1 MDSLFDL
8 KPLDELDEA
17 DLTPIEYSYPDAK
30 APPASP
36 SPLNNALTD
45 TAALGID
52 WLRTN
57 VGNQLGP
64 IPQQQL
70 NQLTPSQL
78 RALKNQRFEEAAG
91 WGKPLAQ
98 FVNAVTSPAV
108 SEGAI
113 LGIPNALMKL
123 ADFVVDPE
131 GALPGDV
138 PQIPKNALAPFNP
151 ARRGDV
157 VNTPADDAGYVI
169 GAEVAG
175 EVAGALTGSTLMRRV
190 PQVASLTNRLR
201 QTQTARRI
209 AVAAKTSQT
218 KRRALN
224 LTRWGGEAMIDT
236 SLAALYQDADE
247 GNVLDLLPFETA
259 ISTSKDNT
267 YGQNL
272 LNKVV
277 ADGIL
282 LPLTLIGAGQ
292 LAPWTRRLADGDLA
306 WGLDEIAEVELAPYV
321 PRSFTQPQLPPAS
334 SVDQQFD
341 SAIDRTTSAQLQ
353 GQQVAQQQER
363 INTMFPGLR
372 QLNSDQLAID
382 ITSVGGTGTGNKL
395 SKVETPEGEVVPGGP
410 EFEFKQRPKQG
421 ALDLGE
427 FGDAP
432 DPRPEISTYLAELD
446 ELDDAGL
453 RRVLG
458 NVDQTEQISLRQQSL
473 EEAQARVTA
482 AEAKIADVE
491 ERLALPEG
499 SKRKLTEQGSKRLL
513 NKAYKEL
520 EAARL
525 QVSNQSAEP
534 FTAASVGDQL
544 AMELQQSLDLSAT
557 PDVQLP
563 SLEKFEFDEATG
575 MWRTKK
581 ADGGYPSLEAYREDI
596 SGWNRDLLRGMASPE
611 NSPQIAALVK
621 ARTGRRV
628 WAAKKQDIVDALVEY
643 AGRTKRY
650 AVDSTEQ
657 LPLEGLQQN
666 LDLATEPTFQRR
678 GMSAAERELMKK
690 KILQAAIDAGEVQAD
705 ITPPPAGLP
714 QIQFNQGELIESLF
728 NADAS
733 GQLDLLKGYADGEIP
748 TYKAGGK
755 NAEALIE
762 EVRSRFDWAEL
773 DGAGQVASKK
783 AMWEKE
789 GWNKLT
795 WDERKRLMMLNREE
809 TGLYRAVAGEKV
821 PQLARANPNEVSAQ
835 LLESGRTEVNTQ
847 LLEWTPEGNVPV
859 TNSKFPEFKAGRK
872 LFHGTSKEAAA
883 AIRAGGFKIP
893 AKGKGR
899 ARVPGDLGDGVYF
912 SPSRQGAS
920 AYGDAVVINKAT
932 GESRF
937 ESNFIEGTVPAGARI
952 LDYNGTPKD
961 LAKELKVSPA
971 RLQQKLKS
979 QGYDGLSARAAGSTT
994 DEAEIVIWN
1003 QDVLDQISGT
1013 KSPVPKSRS
1022 RRKSKNTKT
1031 PDQVKVDQTNK
1042 RIDDKVRRLEK
1053 QLEEAT
1059 CNG

>member
-17 DLTPIEYSYPDAK
+17 DLTPIEYSYPESPRGPGGL
-30 APPASP
+30 PPD
-36 SPLNNALTD
+36 LTD
-45 TAALGID
+45 V
-52 WLRTN
+52 LRTN

-64 IPQQQL
+64 IPQEQL

-108 SEGAI
+108 GEGMI

-131 GALPGDV
+131 GALPGEV
-138 PQIPKNALAPFNP
+138 PQIPRDALAPLNP
-151 ARRGDV
+151 AREGDV
-157 VNTPADDAGYVI
+157 VNTPADDAGYVL
-169 GAEVAG
+169 GAESAG
-175 EVAGALTGSTLMRRV
+175 EVAGVLTGTTLMRRV

-201 QTQTARRI
+201 QTQTARRL
-209 AVAAKTSQT
+209 AVASKTSQT
-218 KRRALN
+218 KRRVLN

-247 GNVLDLLPFETA
+247 GNVFDLLPFETA

-292 LAPWTRRLADGDLA
+292 LTPWTRRLADGDLA
-306 WGLDEIAEVELAPYV
+306 WGLDEIADVELAPYV

-382 ITSVGGTGTGNKL
+382 ITSVGGTGTGNRL
-395 SKVETPEGEVVPGGP
+395 SRVETPDGEVVPGGP
-410 EFEFKQRPKQG
+410 EFEFKQSPKQG

-458 NVDQTEQISLRQQSL
+458 NVDQTEQINLRQQSL
-473 EEAQARVTA
+473 EETQARVTA
-482 AEAKIADVE
+482 AEAKIADVN

-499 SKRKLTEQGSKRLL
+499 NKRRLTEKGSKRIL
-513 NKAYKEL
+513 NKANKEL

-544 AMELQQSLDLSAT
+544 AMELQTVRLGQLDLDLDPKAKVES
-557 PDVQLP
+557 PEIQLP

-575 MWRTKK
+575 TWRGKK
-581 ADGGYPSLEAYREDI
+581 EELGYPSLEAYRDDV
-596 SGWNRDLLRGMASPE
+596 SGWNRDLLREMAAPG

-650 AVDSTEQ
+650 AVDPGRQLEIPGQQGQ
-657 LPLEGLQQN
+657 LPVNQLVT
-666 LDLATEPTFQRR
+666 TETGVAIDVPFQRR
-678 GMSAAERELMKK
+678 GMSADERELMKK

-783 AMWEKE
+783 AMWEKQ

-809 TGLYRAVAGEKV
+809 TGLYRDTPGEV
-821 PQLARANPNEVSAQ
+821 TDV
-835 LLESGRTEVNTQ
+835 GTTTQ
-847 LLEWTPEGNVPV
+847 LLEWTPEGNVP
-859 TNSKFPEFKAGRK
+859 A
-872 LFHGTSKEAAA
+872 KEAAVKKPA
-883 AIRAGGFKIP
+883 ATK
-893 AKGKGR
+893 
-899 ARVPGDLGDGVYF
+899 
-912 SPSRQGAS
+912 
-920 AYGDAVVINKAT
+920 
-932 GESRF
+932 
-937 ESNFIEGTVPAGARI
+937 
-952 LDYNGTPKD
+952 PK
-961 LAKELKVSPA
+961 
-971 RLQQKLKS
+971 
-979 QGYDGLSARAAGSTT
+979 
-994 DEAEIVIWN
+994 
-1003 QDVLDQISGT
+1003 
-1013 KSPVPKSRS
+1013 S
-1022 RRKSKNTKT
+1022 RRKSKSTKT
-1031 PDQVKVDQTNK
+1031 PDQVKVDQTLK
-1042 RIDDKVRRLEK
+1042 RADDDVRRLEK
-1053 QLEEAT
+1053 QLAEAT

>member
-8 KPLDELDEA
+8 TPIDELDQDAFEPTQYAYPEA
-17 DLTPIEYSYPDAK
+17 QKASFGLPGEQLDDA
-30 APPASP
+30 
-36 SPLNNALTD
+36 
-45 TAALGID
+45 
-52 WLRTN
+52 LRTRI
-57 VGNQLGP
+57 GNQLGP

-70 NQLTPSQL
+70 NQLSPSEL
-78 RALKNQRFEEAAG
+78 RALKNQRFEEASG
-91 WGKPLAQ
+91 WAKPLAQ
-98 FVNAVTSPAV
+98 FLNTLTAPAV
-108 SEGAI
+108 GEGMI
-113 LGIPNALMKL
+113 IGIPNALMKL
-123 ADFVVDPE
+123 GAFLVDPE
-131 GALPGDV
+131 EELGGDV
-138 PQIPKNALAPFNP
+138 PQIPKNALAPVNP
-151 ARRGDV
+151 LREGDTA
-157 VNTPADDAGYVI
+157 NTPADDAGYVL
-169 GAEVAG
+169 GAEAAG
-175 EVAGALTGSTLMRRV
+175 EVAGAVTGGAILRRV
-190 PQVASLTNRLR
+190 PQVARLTNRLR

-209 AVAAKTSQT
+209 AVAAKTNQT
-218 KRRALN
+218 ARRALN

-267 YGQNL
+267 YGENL
-272 LNKVV
+272 RNKIV

-292 LAPWTRRLADGDLA
+292 LTPFTRRLADGDLA
-306 WGLDEIAEVELAPYV
+306 WGLDEIAEVELEPYV
-321 PRSFTQPQLPPAS
+321 PRGFTQPQLPPAS

-353 GQQVAQQQER
+353 AQQVAQQQER

-372 QLNSDQLAID
+372 ELNSDQLALD
-382 ITSVGGTGTGNKL
+382 MTAAGGTGSGNKL
-395 SKVETPEGEVVPGGP
+395 SKVETPEGEIVPGGP
-410 EFEFKQRPKQG
+410 EFEFKQSPKQG
-421 ALDLGE
+421 VLDLGE

-453 RRVLG
+453 RRVVA
-458 NVDQTEQISLRQQSL
+458 NVNQDERLIARQAL
-473 EEAQARVTA
+473 IDDAEARAIA
-482 AEAKIADVE
+482 AEEKIFDVND
-491 ERLALPEG
+491 RLELPEG
-499 SKRKLTEQGSKRLL
+499 DKRKLTEKGAKRIL
-513 NKAYKEL
+513 NKANKEL
-520 EAARL
+520 ELARIE
-525 QVSNQSAEP
+525 VSNLSAEP
-534 FTAASVGDQL
+534 FTPASVGDQL
-544 AMELQQSLDLSAT
+544 ALELQTVRLGQIELDLDPKAKVER
-557 PDVQLP
+557 PEIQLP

-575 MWRTKK
+575 MWRPKK
-581 ADGGYPSLEAYREDI
+581 VDGGYPSLEAYRDDI

-628 WAAKKQDIVDALVEY
+628 WAAKKQDIIDALVEY
-643 AGRTKRY
+643 ASRTKRY
-650 AVDSTEQ
+650 AVDPGRQLEIPGQQGQ
-657 LPLEGLQQN
+657 LPVNQLVT
-666 LDLATEPTFQRR
+666 TETGVAIDVPYVSPRKPMT
-678 GMSAAERELMKK
+678 AAERELIKQ

-714 QIQFNQGELIESLF
+714 QIEFNQGELIESLF
-728 NADAS
+728 DADAS

-755 NAEALIE
+755 NADALIE

-773 DGAGQVASKK
+773 DGAAQVASKK
-783 AMWEKE
+783 AKWEKE

-795 WDERKRLMMLNREE
+795 WDERKRLMMLSREE
-809 TGLYRAVAGEKV
+809 TGLYRDTPGEV
-821 PQLARANPNEVSAQ
+821 TDV
-835 LLESGRTEVNTQ
+835 GTTTQ

-859 TNSKFPEFKAGRK
+859 TNSKFPELKAGRK
-872 LFHGTSKEAAA
+872 LFHGTNKEAAA

-920 AYGDAVVINKAT
+920 AYGDAVVVNKAT

-937 ESNFIEGTVPAGARI
+937 ESNFIEGTLPAGARI

-961 LAKELKVSPA
+961 LAQELNVSPSK
-971 RLQQKLKS
+971 LQRKLKS
-979 QGYDGLSARAAGSTT
+979 QGYDGLSAKAAGSTT

-1013 KSPVPKSRS
+1013 KAPVPKSRS

-1042 RIDDKVRRLEK
+1042 RADDKVRRLQK
-1053 QLEEAT
+1053 KLEEAT
-1059 CNG
+1059 CDG

>member
-17 DLTPIEYSYPDAK
+17 DLTPIEYSYPESPRGPGGL
-30 APPASP
+30 PPD
-36 SPLNNALTD
+36 LTD
-45 TAALGID
+45 V
-52 WLRTN
+52 LRTN

-98 FVNAVTSPAV
+98 FLNAVTSPAV
-108 SEGAI
+108 GEGMI

-131 GALPGDV
+131 GAVPGEV
-138 PQIPKNALAPFNP
+138 PQIPKNALAPLNP
-151 ARRGDV
+151 AREGDV
-157 VNTPADDAGYVI
+157 VNTPADDAGYVL
-169 GAEVAG
+169 GAESAG
-175 EVAGALTGSTLMRRV
+175 EVAGVLTGSTLMRRV
-190 PQVASLTNRLR
+190 PQVVSLTNRLR

-218 KRRALN
+218 RRRALN

-292 LAPWTRRLADGDLA
+292 LTPWTRRLADGDLA

-382 ITSVGGTGTGNKL
+382 ITSVGGTGTGNRL
-395 SKVETPEGEVVPGGP
+395 SRVETPEGEVVPGGP

-458 NVDQTEQISLRQQSL
+458 NVDQTEQINLRQQSL

-499 SKRKLTEQGSKRLL
+499 NKRRLTEKGSKRIL

-544 AMELQQSLDLSAT
+544 AMELQSVRLGQLDLDLDPKAKVES
-557 PDVQLP
+557 PEIQLP

-575 MWRTKK
+575 TWRPKK
-581 ADGGYPSLEAYREDI
+581 ADGGYPSLEAYRDDI

-650 AVDSTEQ
+650 AVDPGRQLEIPGQQGQ
-657 LPLEGLQQN
+657 LPVNQLVT
-666 LDLATEPTFQRR
+666 TETGVAIDVPFQRR
-678 GMSAAERELMKK
+678 GMSADQRELMKK

-714 QIQFNQGELIESLF
+714 QIQFNQGELIESLLD
-728 NADAS
+728 ADAS

-783 AMWEKE
+783 AKWEKE

-809 TGLYRAVAGEKV
+809 TGLYRAAPGE
-821 PQLARANPNEVSAQ
+821 
-835 LLESGRTEVNTQ
+835 RTEVNTQ
-847 LLEWTPEGNVPV
+847 LLEWTPEGNVP
-859 TNSKFPEFKAGRK
+859 A
-872 LFHGTSKEAAA
+872 KEAAVKKPA
-883 AIRAGGFKIP
+883 ATK
-893 AKGKGR
+893 
-899 ARVPGDLGDGVYF
+899 
-912 SPSRQGAS
+912 
-920 AYGDAVVINKAT
+920 
-932 GESRF
+932 
-937 ESNFIEGTVPAGARI
+937 
-952 LDYNGTPKD
+952 PK
-961 LAKELKVSPA
+961 
-971 RLQQKLKS
+971 
-979 QGYDGLSARAAGSTT
+979 
-994 DEAEIVIWN
+994 
-1003 QDVLDQISGT
+1003 
-1013 KSPVPKSRS
+1013 S

-1031 PDQVKVDQTNK
+1031 PDQVKVDQTLK
-1042 RIDDKVRRLEK
+1042 RADDDVRRLEK
-1053 QLEEAT
+1053 QLAEAT

>member
-17 DLTPIEYSYPDAK
+17 DLTPIEYSYPESPRGPGGL
-30 APPASP
+30 PPD
-36 SPLNNALTD
+36 LTD
-45 TAALGID
+45 V
-52 WLRTN
+52 LRTN

-64 IPQQQL
+64 IPQEQL

-98 FVNAVTSPAV
+98 FLNAVTSPAV
-108 SEGAI
+108 GEGMI

-131 GALPGDV
+131 GALPGEV
-138 PQIPKNALAPFNP
+138 PQIPKNALAPLNP
-151 ARRGDV
+151 AREGDV
-157 VNTPADDAGYVI
+157 VNTPADDAGYVL
-169 GAEVAG
+169 GAESAG
-175 EVAGALTGSTLMRRV
+175 EVAGVLTGSTLMRRV

-209 AVAAKTSQT
+209 AVAAKTSKT
-218 KRRALN
+218 GRRALN

-277 ADGIL
+277 ADGIM

-292 LAPWTRRLADGDLA
+292 LTPWTRRLADGDLA

-395 SKVETPEGEVVPGGP
+395 SRVETPEGEVVPGGP

-458 NVDQTEQISLRQQSL
+458 NVDQTEQINLRQQSL

-499 SKRKLTEQGSKRLL
+499 NKRRLTEKGSKRIL
-513 NKAYKEL
+513 NKANKEL

-534 FTAASVGDQL
+534 FSAASVGDQL
-544 AMELQQSLDLSAT
+544 AMELQPVRLGQLDLDLDPKAKVES
-557 PDVQLP
+557 PEIQLP

-575 MWRTKK
+575 TWRPKK
-581 ADGGYPSLEAYREDI
+581 ADGGYPSLEAYRDDI
-596 SGWNRDLLRGMASPE
+596 SGWNRDLLRAMASPD

-650 AVDSTEQ
+650 AVDNTEQ

-809 TGLYRAVAGEKV
+809 TGLYRDTPGEV
-821 PQLARANPNEVSAQ
+821 TDV
-835 LLESGRTEVNTQ
+835 GTTTQ

-883 AIRAGGFKIP
+883 AIRAGGFRIP

-961 LAKELKVSPA
+961 LAKELKVSPTK
-971 RLQQKLKS
+971 LQQKLKS